1 MKKLSKIIISLML
14 VGAIV
19 MSFAACSSGG
29 DKKADGE
36 ANSSFD
42 SAATLKG
49 ILENFK
55 ADEQYNEYKGYYP
68 DATFEEKI
76 EGNSILLNISG
87 IEDASGSY
95 EYKLDGDYLTY
106 TQPANSEDYVGY
118 SFFMYLKS
126 AAEKFNGIDSDLA
139 TGYISGCEAFGIEDK
154 YMITEEDEATGTTS
168 KLYVAGKF
176 DMPELDTMYIN
187 DKALEYT
194 EALTDD
200 DLNGVINCGK
210 IRAIYYGNKNSAD
223 IIFIEFGERSD
234 LTYQSMVNTI
244 AKLQPNGADAFAK
257 DYTELKETEGD
268 GFKVTFALDESF
280 AEEHS
285 IEIKDGYSYTVVHFG
300 E

>member
-1 MKKLSKIIISLML
+1 MKNICKTILALILA
-14 VGAIV
+14 VDIV
-19 MSFAACSSGG
+19 ISFAACSSNGE
-29 DKKADGE
+29 KKTDN

-42 SAATLKG
+42 SAATLQG
-49 ILENFK
+49 ILDNFK
-55 ADEQYNEYKGYYP
+55 ANEQYNEYKGYYP

-87 IEDASGSY
+87 VEGASGNY

-118 SFFMYLKS
+118 SFFMYLKN
-126 AAEKFNGIDSDLA
+126 AAEKYNGIDSDLA
-139 TGYISGCEAFGIEDK
+139 TGYISGCDAFGIENK
-154 YMITEEDEATGTTS
+154 YMITEEDEAGTTS

-194 EALTDD
+194 EPLTDD

-223 IIFIEFGERSD
+223 IIFIEYGERSD

-257 DYTELKETEGD
+257 NYTELKEADGD
-268 GFKVTFALDESF
+268 GYKVSFTLDEAF
-280 AEEHS
+280 AQEHS
-285 IEIKDGYSYTVVHFG
+285 IEMKDGASYTVVHF
-300 E
+300 EK